1 MIQPAWPIMAR
12 IDTLGRGVVSLQI
25 VAIVVFSFLIT
36 IALQND
42 SQYFRHSMFVVFA
55 VSVVF
60 AILVLVAVGSR
71 PKELL

>member
-1 MIQPAWPIMAR
+1 
-12 IDTLGRGVVSLQI
+12 

-42 SQYFRHSMFVVFA
+42 SQSFRHSMFVVFA